1 MGRGCPAI
9 FMILT
14 LKDKLYIIMWVV
26 LGIAVLVF
34 GILRSCNQYEQE
46 NEYDN
51 IEIIEIDNP
60 TPTEFD
66 RLCMSV
72 TSQPCP
78 KFSK

>member
-1 MGRGCPAI
+1 M
-9 FMILT
+9 LQ
-14 LKDKLYIIMWVV
+14 LKDKLYIIMWIV

-60 TPTEFD
+60 QPTEFD